1 MKNLSIL
8 FLIFL
13 LSASVFAQKPTKK
26 PTPKK
31 TPQTT
36 KAADEKT
43 EFEKAAAVVNS
54 LERITALQEFI
65 KNFPASEQIVR
76 AQELIVSARAQ
87 IGDEKLQ
94 AGEKENSFNFFKMA
108 IQDAPTPISDQLF
121 GAVIL
126 QIPTNL
132 FTGGERE
139 KAVEIAKIIEEK
151 IGANAKQ
158 IIALASYYLGT
169 ENSSE
174 GKRLAKKAIEI
185 DAALPSAYQ
194 TLGLANRMGFML
206 DDSIAAY
213 TKALELDE
221 KSMISKRSLADLK
234 RAVGK
239 SDEAITLYRDI
250 LTADAED
257 GAAQTGLIL
266 ALFDAGKKSE
276 AETEMAKSL
285 EANSNNLFLLVGAAY
300 WYAANKNGERA
311 IELANKAIEI
321 EPRYTWAHIALARG
335 LFVQKKPLE
344 AEKVLLAAKQYGDF
358 PTLDYELAT
367 VRFESGFY
375 RESSEILRRS
385 FRLKDNYVRARLGGR
400 VSLEAETFSE
410 LLGAERR
417 ASIYQ
422 PLAADTEENSNQMKV
437 LLDLSQKLD
446 AADATDE
453 QITEAVN
460 KFIGGEDS
468 MKFYR
473 QMFAAR
479 QLLQRKKVLPK
490 ILEILKEAVPKVD
503 SALTVSNPAAAV
515 LADALYDS
523 RVYAISRNQLIVVPD
538 LPKTMLSNIL
548 RGEIEEIAGWTL
560 FEQNKPADAIIRL
573 KRALSI
579 LPDKSAWW
587 RSSQWRL
594 GAAFEAE
601 NKLPE
606 ALDAYIKSYSTES
619 PSLTKYTII
628 ETLYQKVNGSIDG
641 LEAKIGTK
649 PEIVNQTE
657 TVAQVKPTPT
667 PTPLNESLPV
677 ASPTP
682 TEETKPKTED
692 SPTPTEEKKTIDES
706 SSTLTEKKSSIDE
719 SSSTPTEE
727 KKTIDE
733 SSPTLTDEKKPIV
746 EASPTP
752 TTEEKT
758 EVKTEEKT
766 EVQTETVAQN
776 KPTETPKEETKP
788 NETSKTEE
796 SKTETKPLFE
806 PIIINIPNNKPKPT
820 ETPKTEET
828 KTEESKTEKT
838 TDEKVSTGEV
848 RQRKVVEK
856 AIETCTIIANQESVS
871 LLNGGGTIGV
881 MVGFEE
887 KGKDLKEIKAISSSP
902 SDVQA
907 VADYEFGENTGRV
920 LFVIKSISTKKGI
933 YTVTF
938 EAPCGKK
945 EIAVIVR

>member
-1 MKNLSIL
+1 MRNLIVL
-8 FLIFL
+8 FLIVL
-13 LSASVFAQKPTKK
+13 LSISVFAQNPTKK

-36 KAADEKT
+36 KVADEKT
-43 EFEKAAAVVNS
+43 EFEKAAAVVSS
-54 LERITALQEFI
+54 LERIAALQEFI

-132 FTGGERE
+132 FAGGERE
-139 KAVEIAKIIEEK
+139 KAVEIAKLIEEK
-151 IGANAKQ
+151 IGANANQ
-158 IIALASYYLGT
+158 ILALASYYLGT
-169 ENSSE
+169 ENSTK
-174 GKRLAKKAIEI
+174 GKELAKRAIEI
-185 DAALPSAYQ
+185 DGNSPSAYQ

-213 TKALELDE
+213 SKALELDG

-239 SDEAITLYRDI
+239 SDEAITLYREI
-250 LTADAED
+250 LITDATD

-285 EANSNNLFLLVGAAY
+285 EANPNNLFLLVGAAY
-300 WYAANKNGERA
+300 WYAANKNGDRA
-311 IELANKAIEI
+311 VELANKALEI

-344 AEKVLLAAKQYGDF
+344 AEKILLSAKQYGDF

-375 RESSEILRRS
+375 RESAEILRRS
-385 FRLKDNYVRARLGGR
+385 FRLKEGYVRARLGGR

-422 PLAADTEENSNQMKV
+422 PLAADTEENSNQMKI

-446 AADATDE
+446 AKDATDE
-453 QITEAVN
+453 QITEAIN

-479 QLLQRKKVLPK
+479 QLLQRKKALPK

-503 SALTVSNPAAAV
+503 SALTISNPAAAV

-523 RVYAISRNQLIVVPD
+523 RVYAISRNQLVVVPD
-538 LPKTMLSNIL
+538 LSKAMLSNIL

-560 FEQNKPADAIIRL
+560 FEQNKPAEAIVRL

-628 ETLYQKVNGSIDG
+628 ETLYQKINGSIDG
-641 LEAKIGTK
+641 LEAKIGAK
-649 PEIVNQTE
+649 PQITNQTE
-657 TVAQVKPTPT
+657 IVSQAKPTPT

-682 TEETKPKTED
+682 TEETKPTAEV

-706 SSTLTEKKSSIDE
+706 ASTQ
-719 SSSTPTEE
+719 TEE

-733 SSPTLTDEKKPIV
+733 SSPTLTEEKKPIV

-766 EVQTETVAQN
+766 ETQTETVAQN
-776 KPTETPKEETKP
+776 KPTESPKEETKP
-788 NETSKTEE
+788 TETETKPTETTKTEE
-796 SKTETKPLFE
+796 TKTETKPLFE
-806 PIIINIPNNKPKPT
+806 PIIITIPNNKPKPT
-820 ETPKTEET
+820 ESPKTEET
-828 KTEESKTEKT
+828 KTEESKTEESKT
-838 TDEKVSTGEV
+838 EESTDEKVTSGEV
-848 RQRKVVEK
+848 RQRKVVKK
-856 AIETCTIIANQESVS
+856 AVETCTIIANQESVS

-902 SDVQA
+902 SDVQV

-920 LFVIKSISTKKGI
+920 LFVIKSVTTKKGI

>member
-1 MKNLSIL
+1 MRNLIVL

-13 LSASVFAQKPTKK
+13 LSISVFAQNPTKK

-36 KAADEKT
+36 KVADEKT
-43 EFEKAAAVVNS
+43 EFEKAATVVSS

-132 FTGGERE
+132 FAGGERE
-139 KAVEIAKIIEEK
+139 KAVEIAKLIEEK
-151 IGANAKQ
+151 IGANANQ
-158 IIALASYYLGT
+158 ILALASYYLGT

-174 GKRLAKKAIEI
+174 GKRLAKIAIEI
-185 DAALPSAYQ
+185 DGNSPSAYQ

-213 TKALELDE
+213 SKALELDG

-239 SDEAITLYRDI
+239 SDEAITLYREI
-250 LTADAED
+250 LTADATD

-285 EANSNNLFLLVGAAY
+285 EANPNNLFLLVGAAY
-300 WYAANKNGERA
+300 WYAANKNGDRA
-311 IELANKAIEI
+311 VELANKALEI

-335 LFVQKKPLE
+335 LFVEKKPLE
-344 AEKVLLAAKQYGDF
+344 AEKVLLSAKQYGDF

-375 RESSEILRRS
+375 RESAEILRRS
-385 FRLKDNYVRARLGGR
+385 FRLKEGYVRARLGGR

-422 PLAADTEENSNQMKV
+422 PLAADTEENSNQMKI

-446 AADATDE
+446 AGDTTDE
-453 QITEAVN
+453 QITEAIN
-460 KFIGGEDS
+460 KFIGGDDS

-473 QMFAAR
+473 QMFVAR
-479 QLLQRKKVLPK
+479 QLLQRKKALPK

-523 RVYAISRNQLIVVPD
+523 RVYAISRNQLVVVPD
-538 LPKTMLSNIL
+538 LSKAMLSNIL

-560 FEQNKPADAIIRL
+560 FEQSKPAEAIVRL

-594 GAAFEAE
+594 GAALEAE

-628 ETLYQKVNGSIDG
+628 ETLYQKINGSIDG
-641 LEAKIGTK
+641 LEAKIGAK
-649 PEIVNQTE
+649 PQITNQTE
-657 TVAQVKPTPT
+657 IVSQAKPTPT

-682 TEETKPKTED
+682 TEETKPTAEV

-706 SSTLTEKKSSIDE
+706 ASTQ
-719 SSSTPTEE
+719 TEE

-733 SSPTLTDEKKPIV
+733 SSTTLTEEKKPIV

-766 EVQTETVAQN
+766 ETQTETVAQN

-788 NETSKTEE
+788 TETETKPTETTKTEE
-796 SKTETKPLFE
+796 TKTETKPLFE
-806 PIIINIPNNKPKPT
+806 PIIITIPNNKPKPT

-828 KTEESKTEKT
+828 KTEESKTEESKT
-838 TDEKVSTGEV
+838 EESTDEKVTSGEV
-848 RQRKVVEK
+848 RQRKVVKK
-856 AIETCTIIANQESVS
+856 AVETCTIIANQESVS

-902 SDVQA
+902 SDVQV

-920 LFVIKSISTKKGI
+920 LFVIKSVTTKKGI